1 MNNDD
6 LKSLLRLWNQKK
18 NCLLNVFE
26 MTKEIK
32 FTVAE
37 EDVERIYNFFQK
49 RQQFFN
55 QIEKL
60 ELSISKIDT
69 AGLEK
74 NVLYRDVENVK
85 SDIKKIVRG
94 IIELDEKNR
103 VIMNKLMAYIK
114 KNMRDLKVSEQ
125 IKQGYDG
132 YYSSFSNQSSFDSRQ

>member
-1 MNNDD
+1 MNSDD
-6 LKSLLRLWNQKK
+6 LKNLIGLWNQKES
-18 NCLLNVFE
+18 CLLSVLE

-32 FTVAE
+32 FSAVE

-49 RQQFFN
+49 RQKFFN

-60 ELSISKIDT
+60 DESIKRIDISELKN
-69 AGLEK
+69 
-74 NVLYRDVENVK
+74 NVLYRDVENIK
-85 SDIKKIVRG
+85 ENIKKIVCN

-103 VIMNKLMAYIK
+103 VIMNKLMVHIK

-125 IKQGYDG
+125 IKQGYDS